1 MKFPPHS
8 YFLWEERCVE
18 LLENKWWILS
28 PHEIWYLALFAIIF
42 VVLVF
47 LLTNRAHLL
56 KMFTVR
62 NVEVDTL
69 HSEIRSLKTYITD
82 LENQV
87 RSLQLLVNMLLERST
102 AIPDVPPSNV
112 ITVKTDVTKV
122 EPIKPKKNPR
132 PVLLVYG
139 VDAFGEQDRQA
150 LRRAGVTFFRLRSAS
165 MEALREEL
173 HRRRSDGNL
182 YDIVH
187 ISAHGGGDE
196 LIFDNDN
203 ISANELSDVLSG
215 VRGIFLATCSNQKV
229 ADKLVGVVK
238 YVIVV
243 YEEIDTNDAA
253 NFVFEFYKRYRLNLD
268 VEASY
273 TEAMAVMPH
282 ISEYVDLRIGGN

>member
-1 MKFPPHS
+1 M
-8 YFLWEERCVE
+8 E
-18 LLENKWWILS
+18 LLDKWWVLS
-28 PHEIWYLALFAIIF
+28 PHEIWYLALFVIIF
-42 VVLVF
+42 ITLVF

-69 HSEIRSLKTYITD
+69 HTEIRELKAYISD

-87 RSLQLLVNMLLERST
+87 RSMQLLVNMLLERSVVT
-102 AIPDVPPSNV
+102 PDAPPTNV
-112 ITVKTDVTKV
+112 TTTKAEVTKV
-122 EPIKPKKNPR
+122 EPTKVKRMSR

-150 LRRAGVTFFRLRSAS
+150 LKKAGITFFRLRSAS
-165 MEALREEL
+165 LEALRAEL

-187 ISAHGGGDE
+187 ISAHGGGEE
-196 LIFDNDN
+196 LLFDND
-203 ISANELSDVLSG
+203 SVSGQELSDVLSG

-229 ADKLVGVVK
+229 ADKLVGIVK

-253 NFVFEFYKRYRLNLD
+253 NFVFEFYKRYRTNLD
-268 VEASY
+268 VEVSFA
-273 TEAMAVMPH
+273 EAMTIMPH
-282 ISEYVDLRIGGN
+282 ISEFVDLRIGGN